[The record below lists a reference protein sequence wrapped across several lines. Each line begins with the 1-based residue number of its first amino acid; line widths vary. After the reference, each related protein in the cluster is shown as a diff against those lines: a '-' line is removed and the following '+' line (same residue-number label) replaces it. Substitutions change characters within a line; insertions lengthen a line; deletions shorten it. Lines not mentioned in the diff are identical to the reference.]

1 LNLKQFLYEPVLH
14 YQTLSYMK
22 YWYLVIVFLS
32 LVHLSVSTSAQTTG
46 TIIGF
51 VRDARTLSPLEGA
64 TVKLVNSSWVATTD
78 KNGFYTISNI
88 PTQTWSVEVS
98 FTGYRSETKF
108 DITLTSGNSME
119 LNFDLEPQ
127 YKELSNVVVQPKFL
141 KPVGVVNSIQT
152 LGITEIAK
160 YPGANF
166 DVAKVVQS
174 LPGVS
179 GSVGFRNDIII
190 RGGAPNENTYFLDGI
205 EIPTINHFATQGAAG
220 GPVGLLNVSFIQDVT
235 LHTSAFPAK
244 YDNPLSGV
252 LQFKQR
258 TGNPEKFQGNFR
270 LSASEAAI
278 TTEGP
283 LGKKNG
289 KTTFI
294 ASARRSYLQFLFQV
308 IGLLFLP
315 DYWDYQYKITHKI
328 DGKNELN
335 FLGVGSIDNF
345 TFNRPD
351 NPTLEQL
358 AILDQIPINRQ
369 RTNTIGLTWRHTIK
383 NGFTS
388 LSISNNRLVNE
399 FDLFQNNEKPV
410 ESERIVRYRSVEDET
425 RLRYEVN
432 YNRNGW
438 QLSSGL
444 AGIYAQYENATFQR
458 RPAYTA
464 DFSTTI
470 NFFRYGLFTNATRR
484 FFENRLQLS
493 AGLRFDGNTFTTN
506 GNDIGRTLSPR
517 VAASY
522 RIAPK
527 FTINTSAGRYYKI
540 APYTILGFRFNGELV
555 NKNTAY
561 IQSDHVVAGFEFNP
575 KSSTRITLEGFYKW
589 YDNYPV
595 SIDEGISLANL
606 GGDFGVLGNER
617 VNSNGRGKTYGFEF
631 MYQERL
637 TKNFYGIL
645 AYTFYYSLF
654 TGTNRNQFIASAW
667 DNRHLLSFTGGYK
680 LKRNWE
686 LGIRYRYLGGAP
698 YTPYNIFES
707 LETYP
712 FLNNG
717 QLDYANVNSV
727 RLRGFNA
734 MDVRLDKKWNF
745 KKWSL
750 DLFLDIQNFFN
761 SKNPAAPGFTLQR
774 NTDGSIATTTGAAY
788 NPGVFGNPSAPNNRQ
803 QAIPVILPND
813 SGARLPSIGFVAE
826 F

>member
-1 LNLKQFLYEPVLH
+1 MIHCMKFLFG
-14 YQTLSYMK
+14 T
-22 YWYLVIVFLS
+22 FS
-32 LVHLSVSTSAQTTG
+32 LLLLQLGSFAQTTG
-46 TIIGF
+46 TINGF
-51 VRDARTLSPLEGA
+51 VRNARTLSPLEGA
-64 TVKLVNSSWVATTD
+64 TIKIVNSDLITTAD
-78 KNGFYTISNI
+78 KNGFYRITNI
-88 PTQTWSVEVS
+88 PTKTWNVEVS
-98 FTGYRSETKF
+98 FSGYRSETKF
-108 DITLTSGNSME
+108 DVTVTSGNAIE
-119 LNFDLEPQ
+119 LNFDLEPE
-127 YKELSNVVVQPKFL
+127 YKEIAGVVIQPKFI
-141 KPVGVVNSIQT
+141 KPVGVVNSVQS

-270 LSASEAAI
+270 LSASEAAL

-289 KTTFI
+289 KTTFL
-294 ASARRSYLQFLFQV
+294 ASVRRSYLQLLFQL
-308 IGLLFLP
+308 IELPFLP

-328 DGKNELN
+328 NNKNELN

-345 TFNRPD
+345 TFKRPD

-358 AILDQIPINRQ
+358 AILEQLPVNTQ
-369 RTNTIGLTWRHTIK
+369 RTNTIGVSWRHTIN
-383 NGFTS
+383 NGFTL
-388 LSISNNRLVNE
+388 LSVSNNRLVNTA
-399 FDLFQNNEKPV
+399 DQFQNNEKPV
-410 ESERIVRYRSVEDET
+410 ESERILGYKSTEDET

-432 YNRNGW
+432 YNTNGW
-438 QLSSGL
+438 QLSTGL
-444 AGIYAQYENATFQR
+444 VGIYARYDNSTFQR
-458 RPAYTA
+458 RPGYVANYFT
-464 DFSTTI
+464 DI
-470 NFFRYGLFTNATRR
+470 NFFRYGLFVNGSKR
-484 FFENRLQLS
+484 FFENRLLLS
-493 AGLRFDGNTFTTN
+493 AGLRVDGNTFTTN

-517 VAASY
+517 ISASY
-522 RIAPK
+522 RVAPK
-527 FTINTSAGRYYKI
+527 FNINASAGRYYKI
-540 APYTILGFRFNGELV
+540 APYTILGFRFNGVLANENV
-555 NKNTAY
+555 EY
-561 IQSDHVVAGFEFNP
+561 IKSDHLVAGFEFNP

-595 SIDEGISLANL
+595 SIDKGISLANL

-617 VNSNGRGKTYGFEF
+617 VSSNGRGKTYGFEF

-654 TGTNRNQFIASAW
+654 TGLDRTRFIASAW
-667 DNRHLLSFTGGYK
+667 DNRHLISFTGGYK
-680 LKRNWE
+680 FKRNWE
-686 LGIRYRYLGGAP
+686 LGIRYRYQAGAP
-698 YTPYNIFES
+698 FTPYDEFQS
-707 LETYP
+707 LENYP
-712 FLNNG
+712 FTNAAV
-717 QLDYANVNSV
+717 LDYSRVNSQ
-727 RLRGFNA
+727 RLGGFNA

-745 KKWSL
+745 KKWSFN
-750 DLFLDIQNFFN
+750 LFLDIQNFFN
-761 SKNPAAPGFTLQR
+761 AQNPTAPGFTLQR
-774 NTDGSIATTTGAAY
+774 NGDGSIATRNNTVY

-803 QAIPVILPND
+803 SALPAILPNT

>member
-1 LNLKQFLYEPVLH
+1 
-14 YQTLSYMK
+14 MK
-22 YWYLVIVFLS
+22 LS
-32 LVHLSVSTSAQTTG
+32 LGILVLLLTQLITFAQTTG
-46 TIIGF
+46 TINGF
-51 VRDARTLSPLEGA
+51 VRNARTLSPLEGA
-64 TVKLVNSSWVATTD
+64 TIKIVNSDLMTTAD
-78 KNGFYTISNI
+78 KSGFYRITNI
-88 PTQTWSVEVS
+88 PTKTWNVEVS
-98 FTGYRSETKF
+98 FSGYRSETKF
-108 DITLTSGNSME
+108 DVTVTSGNAIE
-119 LNFDLEPQ
+119 LNFDLEPEF
-127 YKELSNVVVQPKFL
+127 KEMTGVVVQPKFI
-141 KPVGVVNSIQT
+141 KPVGVVNSVQT

-270 LSASEAAI
+270 LSASEAAL

-289 KTTFI
+289 KTTFL
-294 ASARRSYLQFLFQV
+294 ASVRRSYLQLLFQL
-308 IGLLFLP
+308 IELPFLP

-328 DGKNELN
+328 NNKNELN

-345 TFNRPD
+345 TFKRPD
-351 NPTLEQL
+351 NPTLEQI
-358 AILDQIPINRQ
+358 AILEQIPLNTQ
-369 RTNTIGLTWRHTIK
+369 RTNTIGVSWRHTIN
-383 NGFTS
+383 NGFTL
-388 LSISNNRLVNE
+388 LSVSNNRLVNTA
-399 FDLFQNNEKPV
+399 DQFQNNEKPADN
-410 ESERIVRYRSVEDET
+410 ERILGYKSTEDET

-432 YNRNGW
+432 FNTNGW
-438 QLSSGL
+438 QLSTGL
-444 AGIYAQYENATFQR
+444 VGIYARYNNSTFQR
-458 RPAYTA
+458 RPGYVA
-464 DFSTTI
+464 DYFTDI
-470 NFFRYGLFTNATRR
+470 NFFRYGLFVNGSKR
-484 FFENRLQLS
+484 FLENRLLLS
-493 AGLRFDGNTFTTN
+493 AGLRVDGNTFTTN
-506 GNDIGRTLSPR
+506 GNEIGRTISPR
-517 VAASY
+517 VSASY
-522 RIAPK
+522 RAAPK
-527 FTINTSAGRYYKI
+527 FNINASAGRYYKI
-540 APYTILGFRFNGELV
+540 APYTILGFRFNGVLANENV
-555 NKNTAY
+555 EY
-561 IQSDHVVAGFEFNP
+561 IKSDHLVAGFEFNP

-595 SIDEGISLANL
+595 SIDKGISLANL

-617 VNSNGRGKTYGFEF
+617 VSSNGRGKTYGFEF

-654 TGTNRNQFIASAW
+654 TGFDRTRFIASAW
-667 DNRHLLSFTGGYK
+667 DNRHLVSFTGGYK
-680 LKRNWE
+680 FKRNWE
-686 LGIRYRYLGGAP
+686 LGIRYRYQAGAP
-698 YTPYNIFES
+698 YTPYNDFES
-707 LETYP
+707 LENYP
-712 FLNNG
+712 FTNAAV
-717 QLDYANVNSV
+717 LDYSRVNSL
-727 RLRGFNA
+727 RLSGFNA

-745 KKWSL
+745 KRWSFN
-750 DLFLDIQNFFN
+750 LFLDIQNFFN
-761 SKNPAAPGFTLQR
+761 SKNPTAPGFTLQR
-774 NTDGSIATTTGAAY
+774 NGDGSIATGNNSVY

-803 QAIPVILPND
+803 LALPAILPNT
-813 SGARLPSIGFVAE
+813 SGSRLPSIGFVAE

>member
-1 LNLKQFLYEPVLH
+1 MKAFVFPKSFVLFCLSHFLFSIL
-14 YQTLSYMK
+14 
-22 YWYLVIVFLS
+22 I
-32 LVHLSVSTSAQTTG
+32 SAQTTG
-46 TIIGF
+46 TINGF
-51 VRDARTLSPLEGA
+51 VRNARTLSPLEGA
-64 TVKLVNSSWVATTD
+64 TVKLVNGELTAVTD
-78 KNGFYTISNI
+78 KNGFYRIANI
-88 PTQTWSVEVS
+88 PTKTWNVEVS
-98 FTGYRSETKF
+98 FSGYKSETKF
-108 DITLTSGNSME
+108 DVSVTSGNSIE
-119 LNFDLEPQ
+119 LNFDLEPEF
-127 YKELSNVVVQPKFL
+127 KELGNVVIQPKFI
-141 KPVGVVNSIQT
+141 KPVGVVNSVQT

-270 LSASEAAI
+270 LSASEAAL

-289 KTTFI
+289 KTTFL
-294 ASARRSYLQFLFQV
+294 ASVRRSYLQLLFQL
-308 IGLLFLP
+308 IDLPFLP
-315 DYWDYQYKITHKI
+315 DYWDYQYKVTHKI
-328 DGKNELN
+328 NNKNELN
-335 FLGVGSIDNF
+335 FIGIGSIDNF
-345 TFNRPD
+345 TFKRPD

-358 AILDQIPINRQ
+358 AILEQIPLNTQ
-369 RTNTIGLTWRHTIK
+369 RTNTLGVSWRHTIN
-383 NGFTS
+383 NGFTL
-388 LSISNNRLVNE
+388 LSVSNNRLVNTA
-399 FDLFQNNEKPV
+399 DQFQNNEKPV
-410 ESERIVRYRSVEDET
+410 ENERILGYKSTEDET

-432 YNRNGW
+432 YNTNGW
-438 QLSSGL
+438 QLSTGL
-444 AGIYAQYENATFQR
+444 VGIYARYDNSTFQR
-458 RPAYTA
+458 RPGYVANYAT
-464 DFSTTI
+464 DI
-470 NFFRYGLFTNATRR
+470 NFFRYGLFVNGTKR
-484 FFENRLQLS
+484 FFENKLLLS
-493 AGLRFDGNTFTTN
+493 AGLRVDGNTFTTN
-506 GNDIGRTLSPR
+506 GNEIGRTLSPR
-517 VAASY
+517 ISASY
-522 RIAPK
+522 RVAPK
-527 FTINTSAGRYYKI
+527 FNINASAGRYYKI
-540 APYTILGFRFNGELV
+540 APYTILGFRFNDVLANENV
-555 NKNTAY
+555 EY
-561 IQSDHVVAGFEFNP
+561 IKSDHLVAGFEFNP

-595 SIDEGISLANL
+595 SIDKGISLANL

-654 TGTNRNQFIASAW
+654 TGLDRTRFIASAW
-667 DNRHLLSFTGGYK
+667 DNRHLVSFTGGYK
-680 LKRNWE
+680 FKRNWE
-686 LGIRYRYLGGAP
+686 LGIRYRYQAGAP
-698 YTPYNIFES
+698 FTPYNTFES
-707 LETYP
+707 LENYP
-712 FLNNG
+712 FTNAAV
-717 QLDYANVNSV
+717 LDYSRVNSQ
-727 RLRGFNA
+727 RLSGFNA

-745 KKWSL
+745 KKWSFN
-750 DLFLDIQNFFN
+750 LFLDIQNFFN
-761 SKNPAAPGFTLQR
+761 SQNPTAPGFTLQR
-774 NTDGSIATTTGAAY
+774 NANGGIATTTNATY

-803 QAIPVILPND
+803 LALPAILPNT

>member
-1 LNLKQFLYEPVLH
+1 
-14 YQTLSYMK
+14 M
-22 YWYLVIVFLS
+22 LS
-32 LVHLSVSTSAQTTG
+32 LLKFLNVKGFVFRKSFVLFNLCIFLFSITSSAQNTG
-46 TIIGF
+46 TINGF
-51 VRDARTLSPLEGA
+51 VRNARTLSPLEGA
-64 TVKLVNSSWVATTD
+64 TVKLVNGEYTAVTD
-78 KNGFYTISNI
+78 KNGFYRISNI
-88 PTQTWSVEVS
+88 PTKTWNVEVS
-98 FTGYRSETKF
+98 FSGYKSETKF
-108 DITLTSGNSME
+108 DVSVTSGNAIE
-119 LNFDLEPQ
+119 LNFDLEPEF
-127 YKELSNVVVQPKFL
+127 KELGNVVIQPKFI
-141 KPVGVVNSIQT
+141 KPVGAVNSVQS

-294 ASARRSYLQFLFQV
+294 ASARRSYLQFLFKA
-308 IGLLFLP
+308 IGLPFLP

-328 DGKNELN
+328 DAKNEINL
-335 FLGVGSIDNF
+335 LGIGSIDNF

-358 AILDQIPINRQ
+358 SILEQIPVNAQ
-369 RTNTIGLTWRHTIK
+369 RTNTIGFSWRHSIK
-383 NGFTS
+383 NGFA
-388 LSISNNRLVNE
+388 LLAISNNRLVNTA
-399 FDLFQNNEKPV
+399 DQFQNNEKPV
-410 ESERIVRYRSVEDET
+410 ETERILGYKSTEDET

-432 YNRNGW
+432 YNTNGW

-444 AGIYAQYENATFQR
+444 VGIYARYDNSTFQR

-464 DFSTTI
+464 NYQSDI
-470 NFFRYGLFTNATRR
+470 NFFRYGFFTNATKR
-484 FFENRLQLS
+484 FFDNRLQLS
-493 AGLRFDGNTFTTN
+493 AGIRFDGNTFTNN

-517 VAASY
+517 LAASY
-522 RIAPK
+522 RVAPK
-527 FTINTSAGRYYKI
+527 FNINASVGRYYKI
-540 APYTILGFRFNGELV
+540 APYTVLGFRFNGQLANENV
-555 NKNTAY
+555 EY
-561 IQSDHVVAGFEFNP
+561 IKSDHLVAGFEFNP
-575 KSSTRITLEGFYKW
+575 KASTRITLEGFYKR

-595 SIDEGISLANL
+595 SIDRGISLANL

-617 VNSNGRGKTYGFEF
+617 VSSDGRGKTYGFEF

-654 TGTNRNQFIASAW
+654 TGTDRNKFIASAW
-667 DNRHLLSFTGGYK
+667 DNRHLVSFTGGYK
-680 LKRNWE
+680 FGKNWE
-686 LGIRYRYLGGAP
+686 LGVRFRYLGGAP
-698 YTPYNIFES
+698 YTPFNIFQS
-707 LETYP
+707 LENYP
-712 FLNNG
+712 FINEP
-717 QLDYANVNSV
+717 QLDDANVNSL
-727 RLRGFNA
+727 RLRAFNA
-734 MDVRLDKKWNF
+734 TDVRLDKKWNF

-761 SKNPAAPGFTLQR
+761 TNNVAPPGFTLQR
-774 NTDGSIATTTGAAY
+774 NTDGSIATTNNQPY
-788 NPGVFGNPSAPNNRQ
+788 NPGIFGNPAAPNNRQ
-803 QAIPVILPND
+803 LAIPAIIPND
-813 SGARLPSIGFVAE
+813 NGARLPSIGFVAE

>member
-1 LNLKQFLYEPVLH
+1 
-14 YQTLSYMK
+14 MK
-22 YWYLVIVFLS
+22 HIIGFIVS
-32 LVHLSVSTSAQTTG
+32 LFVFSIINAQSTG
-46 TIIGF
+46 TINGF
-51 VRDARTLSPLEGA
+51 VRNARTLSPLEGA
-64 TVKLVNSSWVATTD
+64 TIKIVNSDLITTAD

-88 PTQTWSVEVS
+88 PTKTWNVEVS
-98 FTGYRSETKF
+98 FSGYRSETKF
-108 DITLTSGNSME
+108 DVSVTSGNAVE
-119 LNFDLEPQ
+119 LNFDLEPE
-127 YKELSNVVVQPKFL
+127 YKELSGVVVQPKFI
-141 KPVGVVNSIQT
+141 KPVGVVNSVQT

-270 LSASEAAI
+270 LSASEAAL

-289 KTTFI
+289 KTTFL
-294 ASARRSYLQFLFQV
+294 ASVRRSYLQLLFQL
-308 IGLLFLP
+308 IELPFLP

-328 DGKNELN
+328 NNKNELN
-335 FLGVGSIDNF
+335 FIGIGSIDNF
-345 TFNRPD
+345 TFKRPD
-351 NPTLEQL
+351 NPTLEQI
-358 AILDQIPINRQ
+358 AILEQIPLNTQ
-369 RTNTIGLTWRHTIK
+369 RTNTIGVSWRHTIN
-383 NGFTS
+383 NGFTL
-388 LSISNNRLVNE
+388 LSVSNNRLVNTA
-399 FDLFQNNEKPV
+399 DQFQNNEKPD
-410 ESERIVRYRSVEDET
+410 EKERILGYKSTEDET

-432 YNRNGW
+432 YNANGW
-438 QLSSGL
+438 QLSTGL
-444 AGIYAQYENATFQR
+444 VGIYARYNNSTFQR
-458 RPAYTA
+458 RPGYVA
-464 DFSTTI
+464 DYFTDI
-470 NFFRYGLFTNATRR
+470 NFFRYGLFVNGSKR
-484 FFENRLQLS
+484 FFENRLLLS
-493 AGLRFDGNTFTTN
+493 AGLRVDGNTFTTN
-506 GNDIGRTLSPR
+506 GNEIGRTLSPR
-517 VAASY
+517 ISASY
-522 RIAPK
+522 RVAPK
-527 FTINTSAGRYYKI
+527 FNINASAGRYYKI
-540 APYTILGFRFNGELV
+540 APYTILGFRFNGVLANENV
-555 NKNTAY
+555 EY
-561 IQSDHVVAGFEFNP
+561 IKSDHLVAGFEFNP

-595 SIDEGISLANL
+595 SIDKGISLANL

-617 VNSNGRGKTYGFEF
+617 VSSNGRGKTYGFEF

-654 TGTNRNQFIASAW
+654 TGFDRNKYIASAW
-667 DNRHLLSFTGGYK
+667 DNRHLVSFTGGYK
-680 LKRNWE
+680 FKRNWE
-686 LGIRYRYLGGAP
+686 LGIRYRYQAGAP
-698 YTPYNIFES
+698 FTPYNTFES
-707 LETYP
+707 LENYP
-712 FLNNG
+712 FTNAAV
-717 QLDYANVNSV
+717 LDYARVNSE
-727 RLRGFNA
+727 RLTGFNA

-761 SKNPAAPGFTLQR
+761 SQNPTAPGFTLQR
-774 NTDGSIATTTGAAY
+774 TANGSIATANGQPY
-788 NPGVFGNPSAPNNRQ
+788 NPGVFGNPGAPNNRQ
-803 QAIPVILPND
+803 FAIPAILPNS
-813 SGARLPSIGFVAE
+813 SGSRLPSIGFVAE